1 MAKDHVGHVA
11 CPCCGEDAEVREQK
25 NGRSYLLCQS
35 ALCGFQGFT
44 RSDGADKALRGRM
57 KPKAAPD
64 DSLSSDKQT
73 PAQDQKQTQTP
84 PTKKRSIFDVD
95 LGL

>member
-1 MAKDHVGHVA
+1 MKSRRNSTVAKEHVGHVA

-35 ALCGFQGFT
+35 VLCGFQGFT

-57 KPKAAPD
+57 KPKAAPV
-64 DSLSSDKQT
+64 
-73 PAQDQKQTQTP
+73 PDQKANQEQQP
-84 PTKKRSIFDVD
+84 VTKKRSIFDVD